1 MEDAPLPNKHAITLK
16 SNKGNKYNI
25 NFTNIENYL
34 SITSINESNKNVI
47 YEDKIHLDDIK
58 SNKYFSIC
66 QTIYDVLLTI
76 NSILSSGELK
86 LEEIDEELI
95 LTIPLNHPLAKE
107 IVFNLK
113 LVQNNKPNNESKELI
128 NELLIMV
135 TSLSQKIENQ
145 QKEIDQL
152 KSRVTDLE
160 KINQTKISSEN
171 VQKNK
176 KDDFI
181 DKKDNNDYFYYD
193 NYYQYNHKNKKNK
206 IYNNKH
212 NNYNNI
218 KFNNNNNLKG
228 SLQKITNLIKNGA
241 EELSIQNWINYL
253 SRPIHFKLLFRMTRD
268 GTRTVDFHMKCDN
281 KGKTL
286 ILIET
291 NEGIRM
297 GGYTSLQWNVDGIKK
312 YGPNL
317 WAISFQNNMCRYITM
332 NQSRLGAIICNMNN
346 GPSFD
351 EYIVIN
357 NNDLTKGYIENNTFL
372 KQLGLSQKMFGIKEL
387 EVFQVNIN

>member
-193 NYYQYNHKNKKNK
+193 NNYQYNHKNKKNK

-228 SLQKITNLIKNGA
+228 SLQNITNLIKNGA

>member
-66 QTIYDVLLTI
+66 PTIYDVLLTI
-76 NSILSSGELK
+76 NSILSIGELI

-145 QKEIDQL
+145 QKQIDQL

-160 KINQTKISSEN
+160 KINQTKISEEN

-176 KDDFI
+176 KDEFR
-181 DKKDNNDYFYYD
+181 DKKDNNDYYYYD
-193 NYYQYNHKNKKNK
+193 NNYQYNHKNKKNK
-206 IYNNKH
+206 NYNNKH

-228 SLQKITNLIKNGA
+228 SLQNITNLIKNGT
-241 EELSIQNWINYL
+241 EELSIKNWINNL
-253 SRPIHFKLLFRMTRD
+253 SRSIYYKLLFRMTRD
-268 GTRTVDFHMKCDN
+268 GT
-281 KGKTL
+281 KT
-286 ILIET
+286 I
-291 NEGIRM
+291 NSSKEGPLFI
-297 GGYTSLQWNVDGIKK
+297 SQIIA
-312 YGPNL
+312 PNL
-317 WAISFQNNMCRYITM
+317 
-332 NQSRLGAIICNMNN
+332 L
-346 GPSFD
+346 
-351 EYIVIN
+351 
-357 NNDLTKGYIENNTFL
+357 
-372 KQLGLSQKMFGIKEL
+372 
-387 EVFQVNIN
+387 